1 MIKCQVSGSQVGSPS
16 ESLDRNLSSSA
27 SLYQSFITGKL
38 KKQNEEHCARVQK
51 LSQDNK
57 SLKEEK
63 QKLQGTLQI
72 MEQENHNT
80 EVQLKKLKKG
90 NSPAAI
96 CNLQGRGIIA
106 LV

>member
-1 MIKCQVSGSQVGSPS
+1 MEWIQ
-16 ESLDRNLSSSA
+16 
-27 SLYQSFITGKL
+27 
-38 KKQNEEHCARVQK
+38 HCARVQK

-80 EVQLKKLKKG
+80 EG
-90 NSPAAI
+90 
-96 CNLQGRGIIA
+96 
-106 LV
+106 